1 MRPTI
6 FVTQPIA
13 EGALARLREVGEVE
27 LNPDP
32 LHIITKPE
40 LMAALRMAEYLV
52 CLLHDTIDAEVIAAS
67 PRLKLIASMAIVP
80 AGVDVAAATA
90 RRIPV
95 TTIPPLVTEATADL
109 HWALL
114 LAVARRVVEA
124 DQALRSGIFPG
135 GQSAHLVGAD
145 VHGQTLGII
154 GLGRIGGAVARR
166 ARGFGMRI
174 LYTKRHRL
182 EGTVESSLGLTY
194 VSLDDLL
201 RESHFVSVNVALT
214 PETVHLIG
222 PRELSLMRPSA
233 FLINTARGPVVDE
246 QALVEALR
254 SGTIAGAALDVFEQ
268 EPRVEPGL
276 LKLPN
281 VVLTPHLGSAARGT
295 RARIAAIVA
304 DNVVAAIQGRR
315 PPNVYNP
322 EVYAG

>member
-6 FVTQPIA
+6 FVTQPIP

-145 VHGQTLGII
+145 VHGQTMGII
-154 GLGRIGGAVARR
+154 GLGRIGEAVARR

-182 EGTVESSLGLTY
+182 DATVESSLGLTY
-194 VSLDDLL
+194 VSLDALL
-201 RESHFVSVNVALT
+201 RESHFVSVNVVLT
-214 PETVHLIG
+214 PATVHLIG

-246 QALVEALR
+246 KALVEALR
-254 SGTIAGAALDVFEQ
+254 SGTIAGVALDVFEQ
-268 EPRVEPGL
+268 EPRVEPEL